1 MRPFTFHASQI
12 IFCWEGDTLSWAEVT
27 EALERWSVGTT
38 TSLASMTALPHHSWW
53 HTEVSLV
60 GGHSVTWSSC
70 WLHWELGQYQML
82 FKQSV
87 WNVTQIYCNIKKRK
101 KERLQN
107 KAIVENTIPL
117 SIPCS
122 LKGHTESLKH
132 TSAMICLV
140 LLLSAYWPHLPSSV
154 GQTPAPPELSANFRI
169 VVTFLKYKNRR
180 GSSQIL
186 IPGISYRTQEVLN
199 SLISTA

>member
-87 WNVTQIYCNIKKRK
+87 WNVTQIYCNIKKK
-101 KERLQN
+101 KKKGFKIRPLWRIQYHCLFHAVWRVTQRAWSTLQLWSVWCCCFQLTDH
-107 KAIVENTIPL
+107 I
-117 SIPCS
+117 S
-122 LKGHTESLKH
+122 
-132 TSAMICLV
+132 
-140 LLLSAYWPHLPSSV
+140 HL
-154 GQTPAPPELSANFRI
+154 Q
-169 VVTFLKYKNRR
+169 
-180 GSSQIL
+180 
-186 IPGISYRTQEVLN
+186 
-199 SLISTA
+199 

>member
-27 EALERWSVGTT
+27 EALATWSVATT

-53 HTEVSLV
+53 HTEVSLF

-87 WNVTQIYCNIKKRK
+87 WNVTQIYCYIKKK

-107 KAIVENTIPL
+107 KAIVENNTTVYSMQFEGSHRELEAHFSYDLFGAVAFSLLTTSPIFSRPNTSSTRAFCQL
-117 SIPCS
+117 QDCS
-122 LKGHTESLKH
+122 
-132 TSAMICLV
+132 
-140 LLLSAYWPHLPSSV
+140 YLP
-154 GQTPAPPELSANFRI
+154 
-169 VVTFLKYKNRR
+169 
-180 GSSQIL
+180 QI
-186 IPGISYRTQEVLN
+186 RKQKRE
-199 SLISTA
+199 